1 MDNAVAHQLR
11 EVNKSKS
18 HESIKNEAKFLIAA
32 YIDDNHIPTG
42 TDLTEYYQTIGSI
55 LEVHFNTAYT
65 YYLARQGFLEYI
77 RSYNKAHELS
87 LDEPVVPVIAE
98 RDYLTISYGWMVN
111 GSQVSIACQQMIEM
125 WQRKR
130 RFSNN
135 DLIESVLYCSVMYGG
150 LNDIDVLKALYQ
162 WLLGERDIYQ
172 LQLPATDELPDS
184 GVSSESLALILLS
197 IDDDNY
203 GCSYTQSHTSEDV
216 SATSLQ
222 RYVEYIPD
230 DMTLCFLYVLKDKKL
245 KKEDVKSFEII
256 INEICKKLKLQNK
269 DKSKPHLSQ
278 LIKYADY
285 HWRQMKGG
293 DIDTALAIV
302 RQGKIKTTGLTTNKL
317 INYNQEVI
325 NSNLQPLTWEE
336 LFVASFSESDE
347 KGTNSR
353 EYPSFSKNLIKEVQD
368 ALKGSKAPAI
378 VKLELL
384 QQEFTQP
391 NATRLLGWV
400 NSLLSDSNNR
410 LDTISKYLGCIGR
423 DWLMLTMDENL
434 DEWSGEDFEAVY
446 EEIIQSKIKDGRKR
460 SILNKNSGFGEDN
473 LDTDDDLVGCADDV
487 ISQCSLNGLKNE
499 HINKNKVS
507 YLDKLKD
514 TQKFTY
520 GRLRAF
526 HDYQRASYNTPFVH
540 FPWGNKRQV
549 VNANMISPRIYHAM
563 KEYLVN
569 SGLDDEQKNLC
580 LVVLSLAYR
589 TGLRIKELIGVKVRD
604 IADIYIDEHGQRI
617 EQPQIWLRPNRYRRL
632 KSSSASRLIPINC
645 LLKKDELKQ
654 FTQLYRQQKRLKRR
668 YLFSQGSGDQPL
680 PSVIFSN
687 LMKLIWDRLLG
698 EHDFTFHSFRHTAI
712 SQLALVLSKSP
723 LAQVMTDYDNEQCE
737 KVIKGVLGYHK
748 EQGSWFGLASYA
760 GHLTCDTT
768 FEHYIHTAHLLAG
781 ERLSNACLELP
792 ITVLELITDLDYS
805 AIYRQDKTAYDATTK
820 TVQLNK
826 IRPYFLKK
834 TAVNKTP
841 LFKNA
846 DEPDSNAS
854 QPLLNS
860 SLNELKESNT
870 NSIFIHPK
878 YADVIGFLEELQE
891 LKENSRDE
899 LLPEVAIRH
908 GISLNESKCL
918 YLRASQLFD
927 DDRLLLGRPKGSKN
941 QEVIIRALDRAY
953 QMSIKDPE
961 KLRVFIEIFAHKHN
975 LNNSSIH
982 FGIKET
988 QIEMLQSFMLVGC
1001 QLIDANH
1008 WQVRTYSE
1016 QVVSDVKKDLGL
1028 NSSIRVGARE
1038 SFHGYEVRVVQKKR
1052 KHSDKNLATTNHYYA
1067 SSGVLKYLG
1076 YLLMVLTKNKV

>member
-11 EVNKSKS
+11 EENKSKS
-18 HESIKNEAKFLIAA
+18 HESIKNEAKVLIAS
-32 YIDDNHIPTG
+32 YVDDNHIPTG

-55 LEVHFNTAYT
+55 LEVHFDTAHT

-77 RSYNKAHELS
+77 RSYNKTHELN

-98 RDYLTISYGWMVN
+98 RDHLTISYDWMVN
-111 GSQVSIACQQMIEM
+111 GAQVSLASQQMIEM
-125 WQRKR
+125 WQRKK

-162 WLLGERDIYQ
+162 WLLGEREIYQ
-172 LQLPATDELPDS
+172 LQLPATDELS
-184 GVSSESLALILLS
+184 GPGIYHESLALILLS

-203 GCSYTQSHTSEDV
+203 GCSYSQGYTSEDV

-230 DMTLCFLYVLKDKKL
+230 DMTLCFLYALKDKNL
-245 KKEDVKSFEII
+245 KKEGVKSFEII
-256 INEICKKLKLQNK
+256 VDDICKKLKLQYK

-278 LIKYADY
+278 LIKYTDY

-302 RQGKIKTTGLTTNKL
+302 RQGRIKTTGLTTNKL
-317 INYNQEVI
+317 INYNQEVFK
-325 NSNLQPLTWEE
+325 SKPQPLTWSE
-336 LFVASFSESDE
+336 LFVASYSEAD
-347 KGTNSR
+347 KRNTNSR

-368 ALKGSKAPAI
+368 ALKGSKASAI
-378 VKLELL
+378 IQVGLL
-384 QQEFTQP
+384 QQEFTQH
-391 NATRLLGWV
+391 NAMRLLGWV
-400 NSLLSDSNNR
+400 KNLLSDSNNR

-434 DEWSGEDFEAVY
+434 DEWSDEDFEAVY
-446 EEIIQSKIKDGRKR
+446 EEIIQSKIKDGRKF
-460 SILNKNSGFGEDN
+460 SILKKDSDLNDEAISNINEDAVIIKSDLSEASNLVNKLASD
-473 LDTDDDLVGCADDV
+473 
-487 ISQCSLNGLKNE
+487 I
-499 HINKNKVS
+499 KVS

-526 HDYQRASYNTPFVH
+526 HDYQRASYNAPFVY

-563 KEYLVN
+563 KEYLVT
-569 SGLDDEQKNLC
+569 SYLDDEQKNLC

-645 LLKKDELKQ
+645 LLKQDELEQ

-668 YLFSQGSGDQPL
+668 YFFSQGSGDQPL
-680 PSVIFSN
+680 PSVVFSN

-737 KVIKGVLGYHK
+737 RVIKGVLGYHK
-748 EQGSWFGLASYA
+748 DQGSWFGLASFA

-781 ERLSNACLELP
+781 EQLSRARLELP
-792 ITVLELITDLDYS
+792 ITVLELITGLDYS
-805 AIYRQDKTAYDATTK
+805 IIYRQDKTAYDATTK
-820 TVQLNK
+820 TVKLNK
-826 IRPYFLKK
+826 IRLYFLKK
-834 TAVNKTP
+834 TAVNRP
-841 LFKNA
+841 GIVG
-846 DEPDSNAS
+846 DS
-854 QPLLNS
+854 
-860 SLNELKESNT
+860 
-870 NSIFIHPK
+870 FI
-878 YADVIGFLEELQE
+878 
-891 LKENSRDE
+891 
-899 LLPEVAIRH
+899 
-908 GISLNESKCL
+908 
-918 YLRASQLFD
+918 
-927 DDRLLLGRPKGSKN
+927 
-941 QEVIIRALDRAY
+941 
-953 QMSIKDPE
+953 
-961 KLRVFIEIFAHKHN
+961 
-975 LNNSSIH
+975 
-982 FGIKET
+982 
-988 QIEMLQSFMLVGC
+988 
-1001 QLIDANH
+1001 
-1008 WQVRTYSE
+1008 
-1016 QVVSDVKKDLGL
+1016 
-1028 NSSIRVGARE
+1028 
-1038 SFHGYEVRVVQKKR
+1038 
-1052 KHSDKNLATTNHYYA
+1052 
-1067 SSGVLKYLG
+1067 
-1076 YLLMVLTKNKV
+1076 

>member
-11 EVNKSKS
+11 EENKSKS
-18 HESIKNEAKFLIAA
+18 HESIKNEAKVLIAS
-32 YIDDNHIPTG
+32 YVDDNHIPTG

-55 LEVHFNTAYT
+55 LEVHFDTAHT

-98 RDYLTISYGWMVN
+98 RDHLTISYDWMVN
-111 GSQVSIACQQMIEM
+111 GAQVSLASQQMIEI

-162 WLLGERDIYQ
+162 WLLGEREIHQ
-172 LQLPATDELPDS
+172 LKLPATDELS
-184 GVSSESLALILLS
+184 GLGVSSESLALILLG
-197 IDDDNY
+197 IDDDSY
-203 GCSYTQSHTSEDV
+203 GCSYTQAHTSEDI

-230 DMTLCFLYVLKDKKL
+230 DMTLCFLYALKDKKL
-245 KKEDVKSFEII
+245 KKESVKSFETI

-302 RQGKIKTTGLTTNKL
+302 KQGRIKTTGLTTDKL
-317 INYNQEVI
+317 INYNQEVFK
-325 NSNLQPLTWEE
+325 SKPQPLTWSE
-336 LFVASFSESDE
+336 LFVASYSGSD
-347 KGTNSR
+347 KKSTNSR

-368 ALKGSKAPAI
+368 ALKSSKASAI
-378 VKLELL
+378 IQVELL
-384 QQEFTQP
+384 QQELTQP
-391 NATRLLGWV
+391 NAMRLLGWV
-400 NSLLSDSNNR
+400 KSLLNDSSNR

-423 DWLMLTMDENL
+423 NWLMLTMDENL

-446 EEIIQSKIKDGRKR
+446 EEIIQGKIKDGRKQ
-460 SILNKNSGFGEDN
+460 SILNKDSGFGEDN
-473 LDTDDDLVGCADDV
+473 LDTDDDLVGCTDDV
-487 ISQCSLNGLKNE
+487 LSKGSLNVLNNE
-499 HINKNKVS
+499 HISKNKVS

-526 HDYQRASYNTPFVH
+526 HDYQRAHYNAPFVY

-569 SGLDDEQKNLC
+569 SDLDDEQKNLC

-645 LLKKDELKQ
+645 LLKKDELEQ
-654 FTQLYRQQKRLKRR
+654 FTQLYRQQKRLRRR

-680 PSVIFSN
+680 PSVVFSN

-723 LAQVMTDYDNEQCE
+723 LAQVMTDYDNEQCG

-748 EQGSWFGLASYA
+748 DQGSWFGLASFA

-792 ITVLELITDLDYS
+792 ITVLDLITDLDYS

-841 LFKNA
+841 LFKNI
-846 DEPDSNAS
+846 DEPNSNAS
-854 QPLLNS
+854 QQLLNS
-860 SLNELKESNT
+860 NLNESKESNT

-908 GISLNESKCL
+908 GINLNESKCL
-918 YLRASQLFD
+918 YLRASELFD

-961 KLRVFIEIFAHKHN
+961 KLRMFIEIFAHKQN
-975 LNNSSIH
+975 LNNSSMQ
-982 FGIKET
+982 FGIRET
-988 QIEMLQSFMLVGC
+988 QLKMLQSFMLVGC
-1001 QLIDANH
+1001 QLIDASH
-1008 WQVRTYSE
+1008 WQVRAYSE
-1016 QVVSDVKKDLGL
+1016 QAVSDVKKDLSL
-1028 NSSIRVGARE
+1028 NSLIRVGARE

-1052 KHSDKNLATTNHYYA
+1052 KRSNKNLAVTGDYYA
-1067 SSGVLKYLG
+1067 SSGVLKFLG
-1076 YLLMVLTKNKV
+1076 YFLMVLIEDKV

>member
-1 MDNAVAHQLR
+1 MDNAVAHHLR
-11 EVNKSKS
+11 EENKSKS
-18 HESIKNEAKFLIAA
+18 HEAIKNEAKVLIAS
-32 YIDDNHIPTG
+32 YVDDNHIPVS

-55 LEVHFNTAYT
+55 LEVHFDTAHS
-65 YYLARQGFLEYI
+65 YYLARQGFLEFI
-77 RSYNKAHELS
+77 RSYNKLHRLN

-98 RDYLTISYGWMVN
+98 RDHLTISYDWMIN
-111 GSQVSIACQQMIEM
+111 GAQVSLASQQMIEI
-125 WQRKR
+125 WQRKI

-135 DLIESVLYCSVMYGG
+135 DLIESALYCSVMYGG
-150 LNDIDVLKALYQ
+150 LNDVDVLKALYQ

-172 LQLPATDELPDS
+172 FQLPKTDQS
-184 GVSSESLALILLS
+184 SSSNASSEHLALILLS
-197 IDDDNY
+197 IDDESY
-203 GCSYTQSHTSEDV
+203 GCSYTQEYTSEDV
-216 SATSLQ
+216 SATSLE

-230 DMTLCFLYVLKDKKL
+230 DMTLCFLYALKDKKL
-245 KKEDVKSFEII
+245 KREGVKSFETII
-256 INEICKKLKLQNK
+256 SDICKKLKLQNK
-269 DKSKPHLSQ
+269 DKNKLHLSQ

-285 HWRQMKGG
+285 HWRQTKGA
-293 DIDTALAIV
+293 DIDGALAIV
-302 RQGKIKTTGLTTNKL
+302 RQGRIKTTGLTTDKF
-317 INYNQEVI
+317 ISYNQEVFK
-325 NSNLQPLTWEE
+325 SNPKPLTWSE
-336 LFVASFSESDE
+336 LFVASYSGSD
-347 KGTNSR
+347 KKSTNSR
-353 EYPSFSKNLIKEVQD
+353 DYPSFSKNLIREVQD
-368 ALKGSKAPAI
+368 ALKSSKASAI
-378 VKLELL
+378 IQIELL
-384 QQEFTQP
+384 QQELTQP
-391 NATRLLGWV
+391 NAMRLLGWV
-400 NSLLSDSNNR
+400 KNLLNDSNNR

-446 EEIIQSKIKDGRKR
+446 EEIIQSKIKDGRKQ
-460 SILNKNSGFGEDN
+460 SILNKDSGFGEDN
-473 LDTDDDLVGCADDV
+473 LDTGDDLVGCADDV
-487 ISQCSLNGLKNE
+487 LSKGSLNVLNNE
-499 HINKNKVS
+499 HISKNKVS

-526 HDYQRASYNTPFVH
+526 HDYQRAHYNAPFVY

-549 VNANMISPRIYHAM
+549 VNANMISPRIYYAM

-569 SGLDDEQKNLC
+569 SDLDDEQKNLC

-589 TGLRIKELIGVKVRD
+589 TGLRIKELIGVKVHD

-645 LLKKDELKQ
+645 LLKKDELEQ
-654 FTQLYRQQKRLKRR
+654 FTQLYRQQKRLRRR

-680 PSVIFSN
+680 PSVVFSN

-712 SQLALVLSKSP
+712 SQLALVLSNSP

-748 EQGSWFGLASYA
+748 DQGSWFGLASFA

-781 ERLSNACLELP
+781 ERLSNARLELP
-792 ITVLELITDLDYS
+792 ITVLKLITGLDYS
-805 AIYRQDKTAYDATTK
+805 IIYRQDKTAYDATTK
-820 TVQLNK
+820 TIKLNK

-841 LFKNA
+841 LFKNT
-846 DEPDSNAS
+846 DELDKNAS
-854 QPLLNS
+854 QQLLNVN
-860 SLNELKESNT
+860 LNGFDESNT
-870 NSIFIHPK
+870 NSIFIHAK
-878 YADVIGFLEELQE
+878 YADVIGFLEEMQE

-918 YLRASQLFD
+918 YLRASELFD

-953 QMSIKDPE
+953 EMSIKDPE
-961 KLRVFIEIFAHKHN
+961 KLRIFIEIFAHKHN

-982 FGIKET
+982 FGVKET
-988 QIEMLQSFMLVGC
+988 QLEMLQSFMLVGC
-1001 QLIDANH
+1001 QLIDASH
-1008 WQVRTYSE
+1008 WQVRAYSE
-1016 QVVSDVKKDLGL
+1016 QAVSDVKKDLSL

-1052 KHSDKNLATTNHYYA
+1052 KHSDKNLATTDYYYA

-1076 YLLMVLTKNKV
+1076 YLLMVLTTNKV

>member
-11 EVNKSKS
+11 EENKSKS
-18 HESIKNEAKFLIAA
+18 YESIKNEAKALIAS
-32 YIDDNHIPTG
+32 YIDDNQIPTG
-42 TDLTEYYQTIGSI
+42 KDLTEYYQTIGSI
-55 LEVHFNTAYT
+55 LEMHFDTAHS
-65 YYLARQGFLEYI
+65 YYLARQGFLEFI
-77 RSYNKAHELS
+77 RSYNKLHGLN

-98 RDYLTISYGWMVN
+98 RDHLTISYDWMVN
-111 GSQVSIACQQMIEM
+111 VAQVSLASQQMIEI

-162 WLLGERDIYQ
+162 WLIGERDIYQ
-172 LQLPATDELPDS
+172 LLLPATDELPGS

-203 GCSYTQSHTSEDV
+203 GCSYTQGHISEDI

-230 DMTLCFLYVLKDKKL
+230 DMTLCFLYALKDKKL
-245 KKEDVKSFEII
+245 KKEDVKSFETII
-256 INEICKKLKLQNK
+256 SDICKKLKLQNK

-285 HWRQMKGG
+285 HWRQIKGG

-368 ALKGSKAPAI
+368 ALKGSKASAI
-378 VKLELL
+378 IQVELL
-384 QQEFTQP
+384 QQELTEP
-391 NATRLLGWV
+391 NAMRLLGWV
-400 NSLLSDSNNR
+400 NSLLSDNNSR

-434 DEWSGEDFEAVY
+434 DEWSNEDFEAIY
-446 EEIIQSKIKDGRKR
+446 EEIIQSKIKDGRKQ
-460 SILNKNSGFGEDN
+460 SILHKDTDFNEDN
-473 LDTDDDLVGCADDV
+473 LDKDDKLVSLSDDELNQS
-487 ISQCSLNGLKNE
+487 IHNGLTSE
-499 HINKNKVS
+499 AVQKNKAS
-507 YLDKLKD
+507 RLYKLKD
-514 TQKFTY
+514 TQKLTY
-520 GRLRAF
+520 GRLKAF
-526 HDYQRASYNTPFVH
+526 HDYQKEFCGAPYVY

-549 VNANMISPRIYHAM
+549 VKANMISPRIYHTM
-563 KEYLVN
+563 KEYLVT
-569 SGLDDEQKNLC
+569 SDLEYDQKNLC

-589 TGLRIKELIGVKVRD
+589 TGMRIKELIGVKVRD
-604 IADIYIDEHGQRI
+604 VADIYIDEHGQRI

-645 LLKKDELKQ
+645 LLKKDELEQ

-680 PSVIFSN
+680 PSIFFRN
-687 LMKLIWDRLLG
+687 LMKLIWDKLLG

-737 KVIKGVLGYHK
+737 KVIKGILGYHK
-748 EQGSWFGLASYA
+748 KQGAWFGLASLS

-768 FEHYIHTAHLLAG
+768 FEYYIHTAHLLAG
-781 ERLSNACLELP
+781 KQLSNTCLELP
-792 ITVLELITDLDYS
+792 ITVLDLITGLDYS
-805 AIYRQDKTAYDATTK
+805 AIYRKDKTAYDAKTK

-826 IRPYFLKK
+826 IRPYLLKK
-834 TAVNKTP
+834 MAINKIP
-841 LFKNA
+841 LFKNV
-846 DEPDSNAS
+846 DEPDNNAS
-854 QPLLNS
+854 HQLLKGN
-860 SLNELKESNT
+860 LDEREESNT
-870 NSIFIHPK
+870 SSIFIHPK
-878 YADVIGFLEELQE
+878 YADVIGFLEELQR
-891 LKENSRDE
+891 LNINSRDK

-918 YLRASQLFD
+918 YLRASELFD
-927 DDRLLLGRPKGSKN
+927 DDRLLLGKPRGSKN
-941 QEVIIRALDRAY
+941 QEIMIRALDRAY
-953 QMSIKDPE
+953 QMSINNPE
-961 KLRVFIEIFAHKHN
+961 QLQRFVEIFENK
-975 LNNSSIH
+975 NNFRTSTIQ
-982 FGIKET
+982 FGIRPNQLKS
-988 QIEMLQSFMLVGC
+988 LKDFMAVGC
-1001 QLIDANH
+1001 QLIDSSQ
-1008 WQVRTYSE
+1008 WQIRASNKQAVIDLKKKLKIDKRVRIGSR
-1016 QVVSDVKKDLGL
+1016 Q
-1028 NSSIRVGARE
+1028 N
-1038 SFHGYEVRVVQKKR
+1038 FHGYDVRVIEKKR
-1052 KHSDKNLATTNHYYA
+1052 KRSDKNMAKTDRYDA
-1067 SSGVLKYLG
+1067 SSSPSQILCNCHLD
-1076 YLLMVLTKNKV
+1076 

>member
-11 EVNKSKS
+11 EENRSKS
-18 HESIKNEAKFLIAA
+18 HEAIKNDAKALIAA
-32 YIDDNHIPTG
+32 YVDESSIPTE
-42 TDLTEYYQTIGSI
+42 TDLIEYYQTIGSI
-55 LEVHFNTAYT
+55 LEMHFDTAHT

-77 RSYNKAHELS
+77 RSYNKAHELN

-98 RDYLTISYGWMVN
+98 RDHLKISYDWMVN
-111 GSQVSIACQQMIEM
+111 GAQVSLASQQMTEI

-135 DLIESVLYCSVMYGG
+135 DLIESALYCSVMYGG
-150 LNDIDVLKALYQ
+150 LNDIDAIKALYQ
-162 WLLGERDIYQ
+162 WLLGEHEIYQ
-172 LQLPATDELPDS
+172 LQLPATDELS
-184 GVSSESLALILLS
+184 GSSVGSESLALVLLS

-203 GCSYTQSHTSEDV
+203 GCSHTQGHISEHG

-230 DMTLCFLYVLKDKKL
+230 DMTLCFLYALKDKKL
-245 KKEDVKSFEII
+245 NREGVKSFATII
-256 INEICKKLKLQNK
+256 SDVCKKIKLQNK

-285 HWRQMKGG
+285 HWRQMKGAN
-293 DIDTALAIV
+293 IDSALTIV

-325 NSNLQPLTWEE
+325 SSNPPPLTWSE
-336 LFVASFSESDE
+336 LFVASYSESN
-347 KGTNSR
+347 KRSTNKSN
-353 EYPSFSKNLIKEVQD
+353 YPSFSKNLIKEVQD
-368 ALKGSKAPAI
+368 ALKGSKASATI
-378 VKLELL
+378 QVELL
-384 QQEFTQP
+384 QQELTQP
-391 NATRLLGWV
+391 NAMRLLGWV
-400 NSLLSDSNNR
+400 KSLLNDSNNR

-434 DEWSGEDFEAVY
+434 DEWSDEDFEAVY
-446 EEIIQSKIKDGRKR
+446 EEIIQSKIKDGRKQ
-460 SILNKNSGFGEDN
+460 SILHKDADFGKDSLE
-473 LDTDDDLVGCADDV
+473 TEDDLFGYADDV
-487 ISQCSLNGLKNE
+487 LSQSSIDSSIRELADE
-499 HINKNKVS
+499 NKVS
-507 YLDKLKD
+507 YLNKFKD

-526 HDYQRASYNTPFVH
+526 HDYQRAYYNAPFVY

-563 KEYLVN
+563 KEYLVI
-569 SGLDDEQKNLC
+569 SDLDYEQKNLC

-589 TGLRIKELIGVKVRD
+589 TGMRIKELIGVKVGD
-604 IADIYIDEHGQRI
+604 IADIYTDEHGQRI

-645 LLKKDELKQ
+645 LLKKDELEQ
-654 FTQLYRQQKRLKRR
+654 FTQLYHQQKRLKRR

-680 PSVIFSN
+680 TSVFFSN

-737 KVIKGVLGYHK
+737 RIIKGILGYHK
-748 EQGSWFGLASYA
+748 DQGSWFGLASLA

-781 ERLSNACLELP
+781 ERLSNACLKLP
-792 ITVLELITDLDYS
+792 ITVLELITGLGYS

-834 TAVNKTP
+834 IAVNKTP

-846 DEPDSNAS
+846 DEPNSNAS
-854 QPLLNS
+854 QQLLNGN
-860 SLNELKESNT
+860 LNEFKESNT
-870 NSIFIHPK
+870 SSIFIHPK
-878 YADVIGFLEELQE
+878 YADVIGFLEELQN
-891 LKENSRDE
+891 LSINSRDE
-899 LLPEVAIRH
+899 LLPEIAIRH

-918 YLRASQLFD
+918 YLRASELFND
-927 DDRLLLGRPKGSKN
+927 DKLLLGRPKGSKN
-941 QEVIIRALDRAY
+941 QDVMVKALDRAY

-961 KLRVFIEIFAHKHN
+961 KLRMFIEIFAHKQN

-982 FGIKET
+982 FGIKEA
-988 QIEMLQSFMLVGC
+988 QLEMLQSFMLVGC
-1001 QLIDANH
+1001 QLINASH
-1008 WQVRTYSE
+1008 WQVRAYSE
-1016 QVVSDVKKDLGL
+1016 QAVSDVKKDLSL

-1052 KHSDKNLATTNHYYA
+1052 KCSDKNLANTDHYYA

-1076 YLLMVLTKNKV
+1076 YLLMILTKNKV

>member
-11 EVNKSKS
+11 EENKSKS
-18 HESIKNEAKFLIAA
+18 HEAIKNEAKALIAS
-32 YIDDNHIPTG
+32 YVDDNHIPTG
-42 TDLTEYYQTIGSI
+42 TDLTEYYQTIGSM
-55 LEVHFNTAYT
+55 LEMHFNTAHS

-87 LDEPVVPVIAE
+87 MDEPVVPVIAE
-98 RDYLTISYGWMVN
+98 RDHLTISYDWMVN
-111 GSQVSIACQQMIEM
+111 GAQVSLASQKMIEI

-135 DLIESVLYCSVMYGG
+135 DLIESVLYCSLMYGG

-162 WLLGERDIYQ
+162 WLLGERDIHQ
-172 LQLPATDELPDS
+172 LQVPATDELPDS

-203 GCSYTQSHTSEDV
+203 GCSYTKSHTSEDV

-230 DMTLCFLYVLKDKKL
+230 DMTLCFLYALKDKKL
-245 KKEDVKSFEII
+245 KKEDVKSFETII
-256 INEICKKLKLQNK
+256 SDICKKLKLQNK

-285 HWRQMKGG
+285 HWRQMKGA
-293 DIDTALAIV
+293 DIDSALSIV

-325 NSNLQPLTWEE
+325 NSNPQPLTWSE
-336 LFVASFSESDE
+336 LFVAIYSGSD
-347 KGTNSR
+347 KKSTNSR

-368 ALKGSKAPAI
+368 ALKGSRVSAI
-378 VKLELL
+378 VQIELL

-391 NATRLLGWV
+391 NAMRLLGWV
-400 NSLLSDSNNR
+400 KSLLSDSTNR
-410 LDTISKYLGCIGR
+410 LDTISKYVGCIGR
-423 DWLMLTMDENL
+423 DWLMITMNENL
-434 DEWSGEDFEAVY
+434 DEWSDEDFEAVY
-446 EEIIQSKIKDGRKR
+446 EEIIQSKIKDGRKQ
-460 SILNKNSGFGEDN
+460 SILYKDSGFGKDSLE
-473 LDTDDDLVGCADDV
+473 TDDDLVGLADDELRRSS
-487 ISQCSLNGLKNE
+487 INCSTSEPANE
-499 HINKNKVS
+499 NKVS
-507 YLDKLKD
+507 YLNKLKD

-520 GRLRAF
+520 GRLKAF
-526 HDYQRASYNTPFVH
+526 HDYQKEFCGAPYVY

-549 VNANMISPRIYHAM
+549 VKANVISPRIYYAM
-563 KEYLVN
+563 KEYLVT
-569 SGLDDEQKNLC
+569 SDLEYDQKNLC

-589 TGLRIKELIGVKVRD
+589 TGMRIKELIGVKVRD
-604 IADIYIDEHGQRI
+604 VADIYIDEHGQRI

-645 LLKKDELKQ
+645 LLKKDELEQ
-654 FTQLYRQQKRLKRR
+654 FTQLYHQQKRLKRR

-680 PSVIFSN
+680 TSIFFSN

-737 KVIKGVLGYHK
+737 RVIKGVLGYHK
-748 EQGSWFGLASYA
+748 DQGSWFGLASLS

-768 FEHYIHTAHLLAG
+768 FEYYIHTAHLLAG
-781 ERLSNACLELP
+781 KQLSNTCLELP
-792 ITVLELITDLDYS
+792 ITVLDLITGLDYS
-805 AIYRQDKTAYDATTK
+805 AIYRKDKTAYDATTK
-820 TVQLNK
+820 TVQLNRM
-826 IRPYFLKK
+826 RPYLLKK
-834 TAVNKTP
+834 IAINKTP
-841 LFKNA
+841 LFKNV
-846 DEPDSNAS
+846 DESDNNAS
-854 QPLLNS
+854 HQLLKGN
-860 SLNELKESNT
+860 LDELEESNT
-870 NSIFIHPK
+870 SSIFIHPK
-878 YADVIGFLEELQE
+878 YADVIGFLEELQR
-891 LKENSRDE
+891 LNINSRDK

-918 YLRASQLFD
+918 YLRASELFD

-941 QEVIIRALDRAY
+941 QEVTIRALDRAY

-961 KLRVFIEIFAHKHN
+961 KLRMFIKIFAYKHN

-982 FGIKET
+982 FGIKEA
-988 QIEMLQSFMLVGC
+988 QLEMLQSFMLVGC
-1001 QLIDANH
+1001 QLIDASH
-1008 WQVRTYSE
+1008 WQVRAYSE
-1016 QVVSDVKKDLGL
+1016 QVVSDVKKDLSL

-1038 SFHGYEVRVVQKKR
+1038 SFNGYEVRVVQRKR
-1052 KHSDKNLATTNHYYA
+1052 KHSDKNLATTDYYYA

-1076 YLLMVLTKNKV
+1076 YLLMVLTTNKV

>member
-11 EVNKSKS
+11 EENRSKS
-18 HESIKNEAKFLIAA
+18 HESIKNEAKILIAS
-32 YIDDNHIPTG
+32 YVDDNHIPTG
-42 TDLTEYYQTIGSI
+42 TDLTEYYQAIDSI
-55 LEVHFNTAYT
+55 LEMHFDTAHT

-98 RDYLTISYGWMVN
+98 RDNLTISYDWMVS
-111 GSQVSIACQQMIEM
+111 GAQVSHASQQMIEI

-130 RFSNN
+130 KFSNN
-135 DLIESVLYCSVMYGG
+135 DLVESALYCSVIYGG
-150 LNDIDVLKALYQ
+150 LNDVDALKAFYQ
-162 WLLGERDIYQ
+162 WLLGEREIYQ
-172 LQLPATDELPDS
+172 LQVPATDELPGS
-184 GVSSESLALILLS
+184 GIDHESLALILLS

-203 GCSYTQSHTSEDV
+203 GCFHTQEYTSEDV

-230 DMTLCFLYVLKDKKL
+230 DMTLCFLYALKDKKL
-245 KKEDVKSFEII
+245 NREGVKSFETII
-256 INEICKKLKLQNK
+256 SDICKKLKLQNK
-269 DKSKPHLSQ
+269 DKNKPHLSQ
-278 LIKYADY
+278 LIKYANY
-285 HWRQMKGG
+285 HWRQMKGA
-293 DIDTALAIV
+293 DIDSALSIV
-302 RQGKIKTTGLTTNKL
+302 RQGKIKTTGLTTNKF

-325 NSNLQPLTWEE
+325 KSNPQPLIWSE
-336 LFVASFSESDE
+336 LFVASYSGSD
-347 KGTNSR
+347 KKSTNSR

-368 ALKGSKAPAI
+368 ALKGSKASAI
-378 VKLELL
+378 IQVELL
-384 QQEFTQP
+384 QQELTQP
-391 NATRLLGWV
+391 NAMRLLGWV
-400 NSLLSDSNNR
+400 KSLLNDSNNR

-434 DEWSGEDFEAVY
+434 DEWSDEDFEAVY
-446 EEIIQSKIKDGRKR
+446 EEIIQSKIKDGRKQ
-460 SILNKNSGFGEDN
+460 SILNKESDFGEDN

-487 ISQCSLNGLKNE
+487 LSQGSLNVLNNE
-499 HINKNKVS
+499 HLKKNKVS

-526 HDYQRASYNTPFVH
+526 HDYQRAYYNAPFVY

-563 KEYLVN
+563 KEYLVT
-569 SGLDDEQKNLC
+569 SDLDDEQKNLC

-589 TGLRIKELIGVKVRD
+589 TGLRIKELIGVKVGD

-645 LLKKDELKQ
+645 LLKKDELEQ

-680 PSVIFSN
+680 PSVVFSN

-698 EHDFTFHSFRHTAI
+698 EHDFTFHSFRHTAV

-737 KVIKGVLGYHK
+737 RVIKGILGYHK
-748 EQGSWFGLASYA
+748 DQGFWFGLASFA

-781 ERLSNACLELP
+781 ERLSNARLELP
-792 ITVLELITDLDYS
+792 ITVLDLITGLNYS
-805 AIYRQDKTAYDATTK
+805 CIYRQDNTAYDATTK

-834 TAVNKTP
+834 MAINKTP
-841 LFKNA
+841 LFKNI
-846 DEPDSNAS
+846 DEPNSNAS
-854 QPLLNS
+854 QQLLNS
-860 SLNELKESNT
+860 NLNEFKESNI

-878 YADVIGFLEELQE
+878 YADVIGFLEELQK
-891 LKENSRDE
+891 LSINSRDE
-899 LLPEVAIRH
+899 MLPETAIRH
-908 GISLNESKCL
+908 GINLTEAQSM
-918 YLRASQLFD
+918 YHRARKIFD
-927 DDRLLLGRPKGSKN
+927 DDRLLLGRPRGSEN
-941 QEVIIRALDRAY
+941 QATLIRALNRAY
-953 QMSIKDPE
+953 QMSINNPDQL
-961 KLRVFIEIFAHKHN
+961 KLFIKIFILKQN
-975 LNNSSIH
+975 LKPASIH
-982 FGIKET
+982 FGIKQE
-988 QIEMLQSFMLVGC
+988 QLQLLLDFMAVGC
-1001 QLIDANH
+1001 QLIDSSQWQIRASSKQAVIDLKKSLGIDK
-1008 WQVRTYSE
+1008 QVRIGSR
-1016 QVVSDVKKDLGL
+1016 Q
-1028 NSSIRVGARE
+1028 N
-1038 SFHGYEVRVVQKKR
+1038 FHGYDVRVIEKKR
-1052 KHSDKNLATTNHYYA
+1052 KRSDKNMAKTDNYDA
-1067 SSGVLKYLG
+1067 SSGVLRYLG
-1076 YLLMVLTKNKV
+1076 YLLMVLVEF

>member
-11 EVNKSKS
+11 EENKSKS
-18 HESIKNEAKFLIAA
+18 HESIKNEAKFLIAS
-32 YIDDNHIPTG
+32 YVDDNHIPTG

-55 LEVHFNTAYT
+55 LEVHFDTAHT

-77 RSYNKAHELS
+77 RSYNKAHKLS

-98 RDYLTISYGWMVN
+98 RDHLTISYGWMVN
-111 GSQVSIACQQMIEM
+111 GAQVSIACQQMTEM

-150 LNDIDVLKALYQ
+150 LNDIDVLKALYK

-172 LQLPATDELPDS
+172 LQVPATDKLLGS
-184 GVSSESLALILLS
+184 GISSESLALILLS
-197 IDDDNY
+197 IDDNNY
-203 GCSYTQSHTSEDV
+203 GCSYTQAYTSEGMSD
-216 SATSLQ
+216 TSLQ
-222 RYVEYIPD
+222 RYVEYVPD
-230 DMTLCFLYVLKDKKL
+230 DMTLCFLYALKDKKL
-245 KKEDVKSFEII
+245 KKEGVKSFETII
-256 INEICKKLKLQNK
+256 SDICKKLKLQNK
-269 DKSKPHLSQ
+269 DKSKPYLSH

-285 HWRQMKGG
+285 HWRQMKGAN
-293 DIDTALAIV
+293 IDSALAIV

-317 INYNQEVI
+317 ISYNQEVFK
-325 NSNLQPLTWEE
+325 SNPQPLTWSE
-336 LFVASFSESDE
+336 LFVASYSGSD
-347 KGTNSR
+347 KKTTSSR

-368 ALKGSKAPAI
+368 ALKGSKASAI
-378 VKLELL
+378 IQVELL
-384 QQEFTQP
+384 QQELTQP

-400 NSLLSDSNNR
+400 KSLLNDGNNR

-446 EEIIQSKIKDGRKR
+446 EEIIQSKIKDGRKQ
-460 SILNKNSGFGEDN
+460 SILYKESDFREDN
-473 LDTDDDLVGCADDV
+473 LDTGDDLVGCADDV
-487 ISQCSLNGLKNE
+487 LSKGSLNVLNNK

-526 HDYQRASYNTPFVH
+526 HDYQRAHYNAPFVY

-549 VNANMISPRIYHAM
+549 VNANMISPRIYHAI

-569 SGLDDEQKNLC
+569 SDLDYEQKNLC

-589 TGLRIKELIGVKVRD
+589 TGLRIKELIGVKVGD
-604 IADIYIDEHGQRI
+604 VADIYVDEYGKRI

-645 LLKKDELKQ
+645 LLKKDELEQ

-680 PSVIFSN
+680 PSVVFSN

-748 EQGSWFGLASYA
+748 EQGSWFGLASFA

-927 DDRLLLGRPKGSKN
+927 DDRLLLGRPKGGKN

-953 QMSIKDPE
+953 KMSIKDPE
-961 KLRVFIEIFAHKHN
+961 KLRMFIEIFAYKHN

-982 FGIKET
+982 FGIKEA
-988 QIEMLQSFMLVGC
+988 QLEMLQSFILVGC
-1001 QLIDANH
+1001 QLIDASH
-1008 WQVRTYSE
+1008 WQVRAYSE
-1016 QVVSDVKKDLGL
+1016 QAVSDVKKDLSL
-1028 NSSIRVGARE
+1028 NSLIRVGARE

-1052 KHSDKNLATTNHYYA
+1052 KCSDKNLATTDQYYA

-1076 YLLMVLTKNKV
+1076 YLLMVLIDF

>member
-11 EVNKSKS
+11 EENKSKS
-18 HESIKNEAKFLIAA
+18 YESIKNEAKALIAS
-32 YIDDNHIPTG
+32 YIDDNQIPTRK
-42 TDLTEYYQTIGSI
+42 DLTEYYQTIGSI
-55 LEVHFNTAYT
+55 LEMHFDTAHS
-65 YYLARQGFLEYI
+65 YYLARQGFLEFI
-77 RSYNKAHELS
+77 RSYNKLHGLN

-98 RDYLTISYGWMVN
+98 RDHLTISYDWMVN
-111 GSQVSIACQQMIEM
+111 GAQVSLASQQMIEI

-162 WLLGERDIYQ
+162 WLIGERDIYQ
-172 LQLPATDELPDS
+172 LLLPATDELPGS

-203 GCSYTQSHTSEDV
+203 GCSYTQGHISEDI
-216 SATSLQ
+216 STTSLQ

-230 DMTLCFLYVLKDKKL
+230 DMTLCFLYALKNKKL
-245 KKEDVKSFEII
+245 KKEDVKSFETII
-256 INEICKKLKLQNK
+256 SDICKKLKLQNK
-269 DKSKPHLSQ
+269 DKNKPHLSQ

-285 HWRQMKGG
+285 HWRQIKGA
-293 DIDTALAIV
+293 DIDSALSIV

-325 NSNLQPLTWEE
+325 NSNPQPLTWSE
-336 LFVASFSESDE
+336 LFVASYSESD
-347 KGTNSR
+347 KKITNSR
-353 EYPSFSKNLIKEVQD
+353 EYPSFSKNIIKEVQD
-368 ALKGSKAPAI
+368 ALKGSKGSAI
-378 VKLELL
+378 MKVELL

-400 NSLLSDSNNR
+400 KSLLSDSNSR
-410 LDTISKYLGCIGR
+410 LDTISKYVGCIGR

-434 DEWSGEDFEAVY
+434 DEWSNEDFEAVY
-446 EEIIQSKIKDGRKR
+446 EEIIQSKIKDGRKQ
-460 SILNKNSGFGEDN
+460 SILHKDAGFNEDN
-473 LDTDDDLVGCADDV
+473 LDTDYDLVGYADDV
-487 ISQCSLNGLKNE
+487 LSQSSFNVLTNE
-499 HINKNKVS
+499 HLKKNKVS
-507 YLDKLKD
+507 CLYKLKD

-520 GRLRAF
+520 GRLKAF
-526 HDYQRASYNTPFVH
+526 HDYQKEYCDAPYVY
-540 FPWGNKRQV
+540 FPWGNRRQV
-549 VNANMISPRIYHAM
+549 VNENMISPRIYHAM
-563 KEYLVN
+563 EEYLIT
-569 SGLDDEQKNLC
+569 SDLDYEQKNLC

-589 TGLRIKELIGVKVRD
+589 TGMRIKELIGVKVRD

-645 LLKKDELKQ
+645 LLKKDELEQ
-654 FTQLYRQQKRLKRR
+654 FTQLYHQQKRLKRR

-680 PSVIFSN
+680 PSVFFSN
-687 LMKLIWDRLLG
+687 LMKLIWDRLLEG
-698 EHDFTFHSFRHTAI
+698 YDFTFHSFRHTAI

-723 LAQVMTDYDNEQCE
+723 LAQVMTDYDNEQYE
-737 KVIKGVLGYHK
+737 RVIKDILGYHK
-748 EQGSWFGLASYA
+748 EQGSWFGLASFA

-781 ERLSNACLELP
+781 EQLSRAYLQLP
-792 ITVLELITDLDYS
+792 ITVLELITGLGYS

-820 TVQLNK
+820 TVQLNR
-826 IRPYFLKK
+826 IRPYLLKRI
-834 TAVNKTP
+834 AVNKIP
-841 LFKNA
+841 LFKKAN
-846 DEPDSNAS
+846 EPNINAS
-854 QPLLNS
+854 QQLLNGN
-860 SLNELKESNT
+860 LNGFNESNI

-891 LKENSRDE
+891 LKENYRDE

-918 YLRASQLFD
+918 YLRASKLFD
-927 DDRLLLGRPKGSKN
+927 DDRLSIGRPKGSKN

-953 QMSIKDPE
+953 KMSIKDPE
-961 KLRVFIEIFAHKHN
+961 KLRMFIEIFARKHN

-988 QIEMLQSFMLVGC
+988 QLEMLQSFMLAGC
-1001 QLIDANH
+1001 QLIDASH
-1008 WQVRTYSE
+1008 WQVRAYSE
-1016 QVVSDVKKDLGL
+1016 QAVSDVKKDLSL
-1028 NSSIRVGARE
+1028 NSLIRVGARE
-1038 SFHGYEVRVVQKKR
+1038 SFHGYEVRVVQRKR
-1052 KHSDKNLATTNHYYA
+1052 KHSDKNLATTDHYYA

-1076 YLLMVLTKNKV
+1076 HTLMILVE

>member
-11 EVNKSKS
+11 EENKSKS
-18 HESIKNEAKFLIAA
+18 HESIKDKAKFLITS
-32 YIDDNHIPTG
+32 YVDDNHVPTG

-55 LEVHFNTAYT
+55 LEVHFDTAHS

-77 RSYNKAHELS
+77 RSYNKAHGLS

-98 RDYLTISYGWMVN
+98 RDNLTISYDWMVN
-111 GSQVSIACQQMIEM
+111 GAQVSLASQQMIEM

-162 WLLGERDIYQ
+162 WLLGEREIYQ
-172 LQLPATDELPDS
+172 LQVPATDELPSS
-184 GVSSESLALILLS
+184 GIDHESLALILLS
-197 IDDDNY
+197 IDDNNY
-203 GCSYTQSHTSEDV
+203 GCSYMQGRTSGGISD
-216 SATSLQ
+216 TSLQ

-230 DMTLCFLYVLKDKKL
+230 DMTLCFLYALKDKKL
-245 KKEDVKSFEII
+245 KREGVKSFETIVDD
-256 INEICKKLKLQNK
+256 ICKKLKLQNK
-269 DKSKPHLSQ
+269 DKSKPYLSH

-302 RQGKIKTTGLTTNKL
+302 KQGKIKTTGLTTNKL
-317 INYNQEVI
+317 INYNQEVFK
-325 NSNLQPLTWEE
+325 SKPQPLTWSE
-336 LFVASFSESDE
+336 LFVASYSESD
-347 KGTNSR
+347 KKSTNSR
-353 EYPSFSKNLIKEVQD
+353 DYPSFSKNLIKEVQD
-368 ALKGSKAPAI
+368 ALKGSKASAI
-378 VKLELL
+378 IQVELL
-384 QQEFTQP
+384 QQELTQP
-391 NATRLLGWV
+391 NAMRLLGWV
-400 NSLLSDSNNR
+400 KSLLNDSNNR

-434 DEWSGEDFEAVY
+434 DEWSDEDFEAVY
-446 EEIIQSKIKDGRKR
+446 EEIIQSKIKDGRKH
-460 SILNKNSGFGEDN
+460 SILHKASGFGKGN
-473 LDTDDDLVGCADDV
+473 LDTDDLVGCADDV
-487 ISQCSLNGLKNE
+487 LSQGSLNVLNNE
-499 HINKNKVS
+499 HLNKNKLS

-526 HDYQRASYNTPFVH
+526 HDYQRAHYNAPFVY

-569 SGLDDEQKNLC
+569 SDLDDEQKNLC

-604 IADIYIDEHGQRI
+604 IADIYTDEHGQRI

-645 LLKKDELKQ
+645 LLMKDELEQ
-654 FTQLYRQQKRLKRR
+654 FTQLYRQQKRLRRR

-680 PSVIFSN
+680 PSIFFSN

-712 SQLALVLSKSP
+712 SQLALVLSNSP
-723 LAQVMTDYDNEQCE
+723 LAQVMTDYDNEQCK

-748 EQGSWFGLASYA
+748 DQGSWFGLASYA

-768 FEHYIHTAHLLAG
+768 FEYYIHTAHLLAG
-781 ERLSNACLELP
+781 ERLSNAHLELP
-792 ITVLELITDLDYS
+792 ITVLELVTGLDYS
-805 AIYRQDKTAYDATTK
+805 IIYRQDKTAYDATTK
-820 TVQLNK
+820 TVKLNK
-826 IRPYFLKK
+826 IRPCFLKK

-841 LFKNA
+841 LFKNT

-854 QPLLNS
+854 QQLLNGN
-860 SLNELKESNT
+860 LNGFDESNT

-891 LKENSRDE
+891 LKANSRDE
-899 LLPEVAIRH
+899 LLPEIAIRH
-908 GISLNESKCL
+908 AISLTEAKCI
-918 YLRASQLFD
+918 YHSASELFD
-927 DDRLLLGRPKGSKN
+927 DDRLLLGRSKGSKN
-941 QEVIIRALDRAY
+941 QEIIIRALDRAY

-961 KLRVFIEIFAHKHN
+961 KLRMFIEIFAHKHN

-988 QIEMLQSFMLVGC
+988 QLEMLQSFMLVGC

-1008 WQVRTYSE
+1008 WQVRAYSE
-1016 QVVSDVKKDLGL
+1016 QAVSDVKKDLSL

-1052 KHSDKNLATTNHYYA
+1052 KHSDKNLATTDHYYA

-1076 YLLMVLTKNKV
+1076 YLLMVLVIF

>member
-11 EVNKSKS
+11 EENKSKS
-18 HESIKNEAKFLIAA
+18 HESIKDKAKFLITS
-32 YIDDNHIPTG
+32 YVDDNHVPTG

-55 LEVHFNTAYT
+55 LEVHFDTAHT

-77 RSYNKAHELS
+77 RSYNKAHGLS

-98 RDYLTISYGWMVN
+98 RDNLTISYDWMVN
-111 GSQVSIACQQMIEM
+111 GAQVSLASQQMIEM

-162 WLLGERDIYQ
+162 WLLGEREIYQ
-172 LQLPATDELPDS
+172 LQVPATDELPSS
-184 GVSSESLALILLS
+184 GIDHESLALILLS
-197 IDDDNY
+197 IDDNNY
-203 GCSYTQSHTSEDV
+203 GCSYMQGRTSGGISD
-216 SATSLQ
+216 TSLQ

-230 DMTLCFLYVLKDKKL
+230 DMTLCFLYALKDKKL
-245 KKEDVKSFEII
+245 KREGVKSFETIVDD
-256 INEICKKLKLQNK
+256 ICKKLKLQNK
-269 DKSKPHLSQ
+269 DKSKPYLSH

-302 RQGKIKTTGLTTNKL
+302 KQGKIKTTGLTTNKL
-317 INYNQEVI
+317 INYNQEVFK
-325 NSNLQPLTWEE
+325 SKPQPLTWSE
-336 LFVASFSESDE
+336 LFVASYSESD
-347 KGTNSR
+347 KKSTNSR
-353 EYPSFSKNLIKEVQD
+353 DYPSFSKNLIKEVQD
-368 ALKGSKAPAI
+368 ALKGSKASAI
-378 VKLELL
+378 IQVELL
-384 QQEFTQP
+384 QQELTQP
-391 NATRLLGWV
+391 NAMRLLGWV
-400 NSLLSDSNNR
+400 KSLLNDSNNR

-434 DEWSGEDFEAVY
+434 DEWSDEDFEAVY
-446 EEIIQSKIKDGRKR
+446 EEIIQSKIKDGRKH
-460 SILNKNSGFGEDN
+460 SILHKASGFGKGN
-473 LDTDDDLVGCADDV
+473 LDTDDLVGCADDV
-487 ISQCSLNGLKNE
+487 LSQGSIDSSIRELADE
-499 HINKNKVS
+499 NKVS
-507 YLDKLKD
+507 YLNKLKD

-526 HDYQRASYNTPFVH
+526 HDYQRAHYNAPFVY

-569 SGLDDEQKNLC
+569 SDLDDEQKNLC

-604 IADIYIDEHGQRI
+604 IADIYTDEHGQRI

-645 LLKKDELKQ
+645 LLMKDELEQ
-654 FTQLYRQQKRLKRR
+654 FTQLYRQQKRLRRR

-680 PSVIFSN
+680 PSIFFSN

-712 SQLALVLSKSP
+712 SQLALVLSNSP
-723 LAQVMTDYDNEQCE
+723 LAQVMTDYDNEQCK

-748 EQGSWFGLASYA
+748 DQGSWFGLASFA

-768 FEHYIHTAHLLAG
+768 FEYYIHTAHLLAG
-781 ERLSNACLELP
+781 ERLSNAHLELP
-792 ITVLELITDLDYS
+792 ITVLELVTGLDYS
-805 AIYRQDKTAYDATTK
+805 IIYRQDKTAYDATTK
-820 TVQLNK
+820 TVKLNK
-826 IRPYFLKK
+826 IRPCFLKK

-841 LFKNA
+841 LFKNT

-854 QPLLNS
+854 QQLLNGN
-860 SLNELKESNT
+860 LNGFDESNT

-891 LKENSRDE
+891 LKANSRDE
-899 LLPEVAIRH
+899 LLPEIAIRH
-908 GISLNESKCL
+908 AISLTEAKCI
-918 YLRASQLFD
+918 YHSASELFD
-927 DDRLLLGRPKGSKN
+927 DDRLLLGRSKGSKN
-941 QEVIIRALDRAY
+941 QEIIIRALDRAY

-961 KLRVFIEIFAHKHN
+961 KLRMFIEIFAHKHN

-988 QIEMLQSFMLVGC
+988 QLEMLQSFMLVGC
-1001 QLIDANH
+1001 QLIDASH
-1008 WQVRTYSE
+1008 WQVRAYSE
-1016 QVVSDVKKDLGL
+1016 QAVSDVKKDLSL

-1052 KHSDKNLATTNHYYA
+1052 KHSDKNLATTDHYYA

-1076 YLLMVLTKNKV
+1076 YLLMVLVIF

>member
-11 EVNKSKS
+11 EENKSKS
-18 HESIKNEAKFLIAA
+18 HESIKDKAKFLITS
-32 YIDDNHIPTG
+32 YVDDNHVPTG

-55 LEVHFNTAYT
+55 LEVHFDTAHT

-98 RDYLTISYGWMVN
+98 RDHLTISYDWMVN
-111 GSQVSIACQQMIEM
+111 GAQVSLASQQMIEM

-162 WLLGERDIYQ
+162 WLLGEREIYQ
-172 LQLPATDELPDS
+172 LQVPATDELPSS
-184 GVSSESLALILLS
+184 GIDHESLALILLS
-197 IDDDNY
+197 IDDNNY
-203 GCSYTQSHTSEDV
+203 GCSYMQGRTSGGISD
-216 SATSLQ
+216 TSLQ

-230 DMTLCFLYVLKDKKL
+230 DMTLCFLYALKDKKL
-245 KKEDVKSFEII
+245 KREGVKSFETIVDD
-256 INEICKKLKLQNK
+256 ICKKLKLQNK

-302 RQGKIKTTGLTTNKL
+302 KQGKIKTTGLTTNKL
-317 INYNQEVI
+317 INYNQEVFK
-325 NSNLQPLTWEE
+325 SKPQPLTWSE
-336 LFVASFSESDE
+336 LFVASYSESD
-347 KGTNSR
+347 KKSTNSR
-353 EYPSFSKNLIKEVQD
+353 DYPSFSKNLIKEVQD
-368 ALKGSKAPAI
+368 ALKGSKASAI
-378 VKLELL
+378 IQVELL
-384 QQEFTQP
+384 QQELTQP
-391 NATRLLGWV
+391 NAMRLLGWV
-400 NSLLSDSNNR
+400 KSLLNDSNNR

-434 DEWSGEDFEAVY
+434 DEWSDEDFEAVY
-446 EEIIQSKIKDGRKR
+446 EEIIQSKIKDGRKH
-460 SILNKNSGFGEDN
+460 SILHKASGFGKGN
-473 LDTDDDLVGCADDV
+473 LDTDDLVGCADDV
-487 ISQCSLNGLKNE
+487 LSQGSLNVLNNE
-499 HINKNKVS
+499 HLNKNKVS

-526 HDYQRASYNTPFVH
+526 HDYQRAHYNAPFVY

-569 SGLDDEQKNLC
+569 SDLDDEQKNLC

-604 IADIYIDEHGQRI
+604 IADIYTDEHGQRI

-645 LLKKDELKQ
+645 LLMKDELEQ
-654 FTQLYRQQKRLKRR
+654 FTQLYRQQKRWRRR

-680 PSVIFSN
+680 PSIFFSN

-712 SQLALVLSKSP
+712 SQLALVLSNSP
-723 LAQVMTDYDNEQCE
+723 LAQVMTDYDNEQCK

-748 EQGSWFGLASYA
+748 DQGSWFGLASYA

-768 FEHYIHTAHLLAG
+768 FEDYIHTAHLLAG
-781 ERLSNACLELP
+781 ERLSNAHLELP
-792 ITVLELITDLDYS
+792 ITVLELVTGLDYS
-805 AIYRQDKTAYDATTK
+805 IIYRQDKTAYDATTK
-820 TVQLNK
+820 TVKLNK
-826 IRPYFLKK
+826 IRPCFLKK

-841 LFKNA
+841 LFKNT

-854 QPLLNS
+854 QQLLNGN
-860 SLNELKESNT
+860 LNGFDESNT

-891 LKENSRDE
+891 LKANSRDE
-899 LLPEVAIRH
+899 LLPEIAIRH
-908 GISLNESKCL
+908 AISLTEAKCI
-918 YLRASQLFD
+918 YHSASELFD
-927 DDRLLLGRPKGSKN
+927 DDRLLLGRSKGSKN
-941 QEVIIRALDRAY
+941 QEIIIRALDRAY

-961 KLRVFIEIFAHKHN
+961 KLRMFIEIFAHKHN

-988 QIEMLQSFMLVGC
+988 QLEMLQSFMLVGC
-1001 QLIDANH
+1001 QLIDASH
-1008 WQVRTYSE
+1008 WQVRAYSE
-1016 QVVSDVKKDLGL
+1016 QAVSDVKKDLSL

-1052 KHSDKNLATTNHYYA
+1052 KHSDKNLATTDHYYA

-1076 YLLMVLTKNKV
+1076 YLLMVLVIF